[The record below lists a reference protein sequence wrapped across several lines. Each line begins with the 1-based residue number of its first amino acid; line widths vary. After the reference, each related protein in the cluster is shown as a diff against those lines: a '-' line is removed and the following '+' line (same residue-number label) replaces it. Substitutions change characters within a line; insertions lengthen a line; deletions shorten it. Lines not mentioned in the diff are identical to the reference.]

1 MIHMIEPKK
10 YKYMN
15 PVSINFENLVKDIGE
30 AVIISDRDE
39 HILFWNA
46 SAERIFGYSPK
57 EALGNTLSIITPE
70 RFRERHSKG
79 YFHTM
84 ETGKTKYGNTLL
96 RVPAVHKDGRSISI
110 AFSVTMIFDDQK
122 QPVAIA
128 AFIRDETE
136 RFQEERRLKEKLA
149 TLEKNP

>member
-1 MIHMIEPKK
+1 MSI
-10 YKYMN
+10 
-15 PVSINFENLVKDIGE
+15 SINFENLVSDIGE

-96 RVPAVHKDGRSISI
+96 RVPAVRKDGCTISI
-110 AFSVTMIFDDQK
+110 AFSVTMIFDDHQ
-122 QPVAIA
+122 QPIAIA
-128 AFIRDETE
+128 ALIRDETE

-149 TLEKNP
+149 TYERANKDL

>member
-1 MIHMIEPKK
+1 MSIA
-10 YKYMN
+10 
-15 PVSINFENLVKDIGE
+15 INFETLLSQIGE

-39 HILFWNA
+39 NILFWNA
-46 SAERIFGYSPK
+46 SAERIFGYSQD
-57 EALGNTLSIITPE
+57 EALGKALCIITPE

-96 RVPAVHKDGRSISI
+96 RVPAIHKDGRFISI
-110 AFSVTMIFDDQK
+110 AFSVTMIFDEQD

-128 AFIRDETE
+128 AIIRDETE
-136 RFQEERRLKEKLA
+136 RFQEERKLKEKLA
-149 TLEKNP
+149 TFEKNIQA